1 MNQQTHRVK
10 IGNFEGK
17 LCTLDLTE
25 EYNSRRCK
33 DALHILPVLH
43 TPQTIEPQ
51 TILNMLYR
59 LFSTH
64 RPGLTEQT
72 FMNLIGHCETCGLVA
87 TWRKLVLHEEQCGGN
102 RMTQLTAQDVR
113 RLDDGEFIKLL
124 YQLDNSGPGLTPAVF
139 RQMFARCPCGMVVAT
154 RKFNLH
160 ECRE

>member
-1 MNQQTHRVK
+1 MH
-10 IGNFEGK
+10 F
-17 LCTLDLTE
+17 TE

-33 DALHILPVLH
+33 DALPLLPVLH

-51 TILNMLYR
+51 TISNMLYR

-64 RPGLTEQT
+64 RPGLTEQM
-72 FMNLIGHCETCGLVA
+72 FANLIGHCEICGLVA
-87 TWRKLVLHEEQCGGN
+87 TRRKLGWHEEWCAGTT
-102 RMTQLTAQDVR
+102 MTKLTAQDVR
-113 RLDDGEFIKLL
+113 RLDNGEFVKLL

-160 ECRE
+160 ECKERE